1 MTIYKE
7 NTQCVS
13 LNKGTTIFTEV
24 YKGSQLLYS
33 SGPDLSIPIYEYT
46 SSNHNTL
53 YLVGSKSIQG
63 CLTNFIKDINIY
75 RIIGTLGSSGSQV
88 SNPYGT
94 LFADYIE
101 TINYNGINLYVY
113 RFSRDNSKYF
123 IHQDCIEGSKAL
135 SSGGITGQLHPT
147 NYDMNTDSFDF
158 YGTYTYNRLYA
169 KYYPTKVKIL
179 WE

>member
-33 SGPDLSIPIYEYT
+33 SRPDLSIPIYEYT
-46 SSNHNTL
+46 SSNHDIL

-63 CLTNFIKDINIY
+63 CLIDRTRDQYIG

-88 SNPYGT
+88 SEPYGNI
-94 LFADYIE
+94 FADYIE

-113 RFSRDNSKYF
+113 KFPDNSKYLV
-123 IHQDCIEGSKAL
+123 HQDCIERSKAL
-135 SSGGITGQLHPT
+135 LSGPKQGQIIHPT
-147 NYDMNTDSFDF
+147 NYDMNTDSFVF
-158 YGTYTYNRLYA
+158 YSTYTYNRLYA
-169 KYYPTKVKIL
+169 KYYPTGVKKL
-179 WE
+179 

>member
-46 SSNHNTL
+46 NSNNNTL
-53 YLVGSKSIQG
+53 YLIGSKSIQG
-63 CLTNFIKDINIY
+63 CLSDYIRNIDIY

-88 SNPYGT
+88 SNPSGRI
-94 LFADYIE
+94 FADYIE

-113 RFSRDNSKYF
+113 SFSDGSKYL
-123 IHQDCIEGSKAL
+123 IHQDCIEGSKTL
-135 SSGGITGQLHPT
+135 SSGAILGQIHPT
-147 NYDMNTDSFDF
+147 SYDINTDSFVF
-158 YGTYTYNRLYA
+158 YGTYTYKRLYA
-169 KYYPTKVKIL
+169 KYYPTGVKIL

>member
-33 SGPDLSIPIYEYT
+33 SEPDLSIPIYEYT
-46 SSNHNTL
+46 KSNDTL
-53 YLVGSKSIQG
+53 YLIGSKSIQG
-63 CLTNFIKDINIY
+63 CLSNHITSTRIS

-88 SNPYGT
+88 SNPSGT
-94 LFADYIE
+94 IFADYAE
-101 TINYNGINLYVY
+101 TINCNGINLYVY
-113 RFSRDNSKYF
+113 TFSDNSKYF
-123 IHQDCIEGSKAL
+123 IHQDCIVGSTAL
-135 SSGGITGQLHPT
+135 SNGTVRPTHPT
-147 NYDMNTDSFDF
+147 NYNINTDSFVF

-169 KYYPTKVKIL
+169 KYYPTGVKRL
-179 WE
+179 

>member
-33 SGPDLSIPIYEYT
+33 SGPDLSIPIYEYINNRN
-46 SSNHNTL
+46 SNRL

-63 CLTNFIKDINIY
+63 CLTNWIKGINIY

-88 SNPYGT
+88 SNPSGT

-113 RFSRDNSKYF
+113 RFSRDGSKYF
-123 IHQDCIEGSKAL
+123 IHQDCIEGSEAL
-135 SSGGITGQLHPT
+135 SGGAITQIHPT
-147 NYDMNTDSFDF
+147 SYDMNTDSFDF

-169 KYYPTKVKIL
+169 KYYPTGVKEL
-179 WE
+179 

>member
-33 SGPDLSIPIYEYT
+33 SGPDLGIPIYEYINN
-46 SSNHNTL
+46 SNMHRL
-53 YLVGSKSIQG
+53 YLIGSKSIQG
-63 CLTNFIKDINIY
+63 CLSDYIEPRDIY

-88 SNPYGT
+88 SNPSGKI
-94 LFADYIE
+94 FADYVE

-113 RFSRDNSKYF
+113 RFSDGSKYL
-123 IHQDCIEGSKAL
+123 IHQDCIEGSKTLTNGAIL
-135 SSGGITGQLHPT
+135 ETIHPT
-147 NYDMNTDSFDF
+147 NYDINTDSFDF
-158 YGTYTYNRLYA
+158 YGTFTYNRLYA

-179 WE
+179 Y

>member
-33 SGPDLSIPIYEYT
+33 SGPDLSIPIYEYIK
-46 SSNHNTL
+46 SNHDTL

-63 CLTNFIKDINIY
+63 CLIDLIRAKNIY

-94 LFADYIE
+94 IFANYIE
-101 TINYNGINLYVY
+101 TINYKGINLYVY
-113 RFSRDNSKYF
+113 EFPDHSKYF

-135 SSGGITGQLHPT
+135 SSGTITGQIHPT
-147 NYDMNTDSFDF
+147 NYDINTDSFDF

-169 KYYPTKVKIL
+169 KYYPTGVKEL
-179 WE
+179 